1 MAADPTWRNQVGSL
15 KQWVLRRNDC
25 ERRSLRAAALFFF
38 GGRVVTSLQDEFLQR
53 AASAAQAAGHVFPE
67 YAACEAALES
77 AWGQSKLALQA
88 NNLFGQK
95 QSHPPLAGVG
105 TLLLPTREF
114 LRGTWVTVN
123 AAWVSF
129 PDWSAC
135 FDARMQLLHA
145 ASVRYPHYAAALA
158 AATGEAF
165 VREVSQTWSTDPA
178 RADKVL
184 SIYTRHQSCFA
195 ALLLPA

>member
-1 MAADPTWRNQVGSL
+1 MSSPLDDFLRQAA
-15 KQWVLRRNDC
+15 K
-25 ERRSLRAAALFFF
+25 
-38 GGRVVTSLQDEFLQR
+38 
-53 AASAAQAAGHVFPE
+53 AAQAAGHLFPE

-95 QSHPPLAGVG
+95 QSQPPLAGVG

-114 LRGTWVTVN
+114 LQGNWVTVN
-123 AAWVSF
+123 AAWVKY

-135 FDARMQLLHA
+135 FNARMQLLRV
-145 ASVRYPHYAAALA
+145 ASGKYPHYAAALV
-158 AATGEAF
+158 AATGEDF

-184 SIYTRHQSCFA
+184 SIYGKHRSSFTG
-195 ALLLPA
+195 ALNLA